1 MTNPDLA
8 KLIPLLMKVQ
18 FWDVIKVLVCFALFI
33 YVLVALVV
41 VRQVNMM
48 TEVVH
53 GQMDAVIKNVAL
65 IHLLGAI
72 LVFLIAL
79 AIL

>member
-1 MTNPDLA
+1 MIDIA
-8 KLIPLLMKVQ
+8 QLIPLLLRIQ
-18 FWDVIKVLVCFALFI
+18 LWDLVKVLICFALFI
-33 YVLVALVV
+33 YILVALVV

-53 GQMDAVIKNVAL
+53 GQMDAVIKAVAL

-79 AIL
+79 MIL